1 MTTFDR
7 IERRL
12 PELIDDLASATVPD
26 YFDDMLQQTS
36 RARQRPAWSSLDRW
50 LPIGVIARPAL
61 VRLPAWRPI
70 LIVILLAL
78 LVAGGLLIYA
88 GSRSVTLPP
97 PFGPARNGLIVYAT
111 SDGDIATLDPATG
124 ATAIIIGGP
133 TVDSEPLFTNMGDQI
148 LFARETSDGG
158 TYNLARADG
167 SNVREV
173 IRAHKPIDWLNW
185 TPNGDRFIYTL
196 SPSAAGQTFIVDPAK
211 GTTTAL
217 KFDVSAE
224 GATWRPGHD
233 EFVFHSTKNGVFG
246 YYLAKGNGSTY
257 RLLAEPDGAGDQW
270 ALSPDGSSLVY
281 MTWIDTNGLRGRLH
295 LLNIDS
301 RKDRL
306 LTPVGDG
313 YEWLSPQFSPDGT
326 AILAERY
333 VDTATGA
340 FHLASLPVTGGGSPV
355 VFGPEHATGTSG
367 AQKLFSPDG
376 KSVLATYL
384 EDNSTWLLDAAGGPG
399 QPVSWPYSGGPAW
412 QRLAP

>member
-1 MTTFDR
+1 MTQIDR
-7 IERRL
+7 IEARL
-12 PELIDDLASATVPD
+12 PELLSELGAARVPD

-36 RARQRPAWSSLDRW
+36 RARQRPAWSSLERW
-50 LPIGVIARPAL
+50 LPMGVIARPAL

-97 PFGPARNGLIVYAT
+97 PFGPARNGVIVYAT
-111 SDGDIATLDPATG
+111 PDGDIATLDPATG
-124 ATAIIIGGP
+124 ATSIIIGGP
-133 TVDSEPLFTNMGDQI
+133 TVDSEPVYTNMGDQI

-196 SPSAAGQTFIVDPAK
+196 TPSAAGQTFIVDPAK

-217 KFDVSAE
+217 DFDVSTQ

-233 EFVFHSTKNGVFG
+233 EFVFYSTKNDVFG
-246 YYLAKGNGSTY
+246 YYLAKGDGSTY
-257 RLLAEPDGAGDQW
+257 RLIAQPDGAGDQFT
-270 ALSPDGSSLVY
+270 LSPDGSSMVY
-281 MTWIDTNGLRGRLH
+281 MTWTDGQGEQGRLH
-295 LLNIDS
+295 LLDIDS
-301 RKDRL
+301 GKDSL
-306 LTPVGDG
+306 LTTLGDG
-313 YEWLSPQFSPDGT
+313 YEWEGPQFSPDGT
-326 AILAERY
+326 AILSERY

-340 FHLASLPVTGGGSPV
+340 YHLTLLPVAGGPAV
-355 VFGPEHATGTSG
+355 EFGPEHAMGTSG

-384 EDNSTWLLDAAGGPG
+384 EDNTTWLLDAAGGPG
-399 QPVSWPYSGGPAW
+399 QRVSWPYTGGPAW